1 MSHRPPKVSFI
12 SKKRIPERVEK
23 EIQRQVMATVFG
35 LCLLE
40 LAKKYDVEI
49 VINLKD
55 RKKP

>member
-1 MSHRPPKVSFI
+1 MS
-12 SKKRIPERVEK
+12 RIEVEK

-35 LCLLE
+35 LMLLE

-49 VINLKD
+49 VISLKD

>member
-1 MSHRPPKVSFI
+1 MSKV
-12 SKKRIPERVEK
+12 EVEK

-35 LCLLE
+35 LMLLE

-49 VINLKD
+49 VISLKD